1 VQTNYTPRADR
12 DVAGEAEPTISLSR
26 IFRTL
31 REYRGIIVLSLA
43 IVMLGYA
50 IAAVYTHLFAPSTR
64 ITTQPFRLEFEGAS
78 RGLYPNGLK
87 FSPADVVDARVLQ
100 RVYQRAHLE
109 KYVGYADF
117 AQSLF
122 VLEQNPAYN
131 ALARSYEARLSDPKL
146 TPIDRDR
153 IEREYTIK
161 RDALPKNEFTLVFQH
176 TQKNSSIPETVIRR
190 AMSDTLNVWADVA
203 VNEQHV
209 TDYRVGVISPE
220 SIGSTV
226 LPEDDYVASLVIL
239 RNQIFDMA
247 HNIAELRKLPG
258 AELVRTSDHL
268 SFDDIRRRLD
278 ETIRFRID
286 PLLTYVIERR
296 LIKDPAAT
304 MQFADNQLAYDQ
316 RVLDQQTSRAEAAKQ
331 TLALYTQRQ
340 VDRETA
346 AVAAAG
352 TTKTTP
358 NETLISQVGDTFLDR
373 LIALTSQAADT
384 TYRQGLAEAYRTAVE
399 GTIAPAF
406 AVSYDRSL
414 VDQLHRGATS
424 NVTGDATYV
433 RASLDI
439 IRGDARTLASRAN
452 ELYKTE
458 SANLIPPTQLMTI
471 TSPATSQIDRASS
484 FSRLALGG
492 VLVFLVTL
500 VLVVVAV
507 FLHARLRDEE
517 KAEEVI
523 AAAENDEAAP
533 PVATPALT

>member
-258 AELVRTSDHL
+258 A
-268 SFDDIRRRLD
+268 
-278 ETIRFRID
+278 
-286 PLLTYVIERR
+286 
-296 LIKDPAAT
+296 
-304 MQFADNQLAYDQ
+304 
-316 RVLDQQTSRAEAAKQ
+316 
-331 TLALYTQRQ
+331 
-340 VDRETA
+340 
-346 AVAAAG
+346 
-352 TTKTTP
+352 
-358 NETLISQVGDTFLDR
+358 
-373 LIALTSQAADT
+373 
-384 TYRQGLAEAYRTAVE
+384 
-399 GTIAPAF
+399 
-406 AVSYDRSL
+406 
-414 VDQLHRGATS
+414 
-424 NVTGDATYV
+424 
-433 RASLDI
+433 
-439 IRGDARTLASRAN
+439 
-452 ELYKTE
+452 
-458 SANLIPPTQLMTI
+458 
-471 TSPATSQIDRASS
+471 
-484 FSRLALGG
+484 
-492 VLVFLVTL
+492 
-500 VLVVVAV
+500 
-507 FLHARLRDEE
+507 
-517 KAEEVI
+517 
-523 AAAENDEAAP
+523 
-533 PVATPALT
+533 